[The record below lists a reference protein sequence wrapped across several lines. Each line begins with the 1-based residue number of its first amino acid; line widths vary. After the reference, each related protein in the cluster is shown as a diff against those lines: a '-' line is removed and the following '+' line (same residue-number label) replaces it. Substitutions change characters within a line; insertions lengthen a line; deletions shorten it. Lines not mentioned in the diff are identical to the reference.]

1 MRSWQRLSIL
11 NPKAVPV
18 TSATRKTTPNQE
30 YSDGRELSAV
40 QNLRKCI
47 RHIEE
52 REEEVH
58 AFVHFDPEGA
68 LAQARALNDLAPALR
83 GPLHGMPVAIKEV
96 FDVKGLKCAWGTP
109 IHANRVPTSDAWV
122 VAALRKA
129 GAVIMG
135 TTVST
140 EYALATAGPTTNP
153 WDSSRTP
160 GASSSGPAA
169 AVGAGM
175 VPVALGSQTI
185 GSIIRPAAYC
195 GIFGFKPSW
204 GSIDDAGA
212 MALSEPLDHVG
223 ILASEFGDL
232 RNIYSVLCRTA
243 RTGATGGDQ
252 ENGPQKV
259 YVLRDIGE
267 EAFSPTALAAIDRSA
282 DVFKSQGCEV
292 LQLTLATQFADA
304 ETTLKTILC
313 RDMARHHGGD
323 RDQAGEQMSQRI
335 RTMIDRGRGIG
346 EDEYWQAREGASV
359 LYARLEDMVG
369 SEGVILTAS
378 TIDVAPLL
386 TQGTGSRAPQLL
398 WTLVGMPAITVPCG
412 MPSGLPIGVQLVGT
426 RGNDDLVLLAA
437 ERLSK
442 DLP

>member
-1 MRSWQRLSIL
+1 M
-11 NPKAVPV
+11 
-18 TSATRKTTPNQE
+18 TSATRKKTSVPALPNGSE
-30 YSDGRELSAV
+30 RSAEETVRESIH
-40 QNLRKCI
+40 R
-47 RHIEE
+47 IEE
-52 REEEVH
+52 REPKIR
-58 AFVHFDPEGA
+58 AFVQFDPEGA
-68 LAQARALNDLAPALR
+68 LAQAHALDALRLEER

-96 FDVKGLKCAWGTP
+96 FDVKGLNCAWGTP

-140 EYALATAGPTTNP
+140 EYALAKAGPTTNP

-204 GSIDDAGA
+204 GFIDDTGA

-223 ILASEFGDL
+223 ILASKFGDL
-232 RNIYSVLCRTA
+232 RSIYSVLCHTP
-243 RTGATGGDQ
+243 GAGAAGKGQ
-252 ENGPQKV
+252 ENGPGKIH
-259 YVLRDIGE
+259 VLRDVGE
-267 EAFSPTALAAIDRSA
+267 ETFSPTALAAIDLAA
-282 DVFKSQGCEV
+282 DVFKSHGCEV
-292 LQLTLATQFADA
+292 TNLTLATQIADA

-313 RDMARHHGGD
+313 HDMARHHGSD
-323 RDQAGEQMSQRI
+323 RDQAGEQMSRRV
-335 RTMIDRGRGIG
+335 RTMIDRGRGIS
-346 EDEYWQAREGASV
+346 EDEYRQAREGASV
-359 LYARLEDMVG
+359 LSERLEDMVG

-412 MPSGLPIGVQLVGT
+412 MPGGLPIGVQLVGA
-426 RGNDDLVLLAA
+426 RGNDDLVLLVA

-442 DLP
+442 DLPQNDYKS